1 MARLVQTRRQ
11 ETQLYYRLGND
22 HVRQLIIDAM
32 HHSEHAGPG
41 TDSALVALHG
51 PGDVFASA
59 DERFGATKSEL
70 AGQDFDYL
78 DAVDAKEP
86 DVITE
91 AIPR

>member
-1 MARLVQTRRQ
+1 MACLVQTRRQ
-11 ETQLYYRLGND
+11 GTQLYYRLAND

-41 TDSALVALHG
+41 ADSALVALHG
-51 PGDVFASA
+51 PGDIFAGA

-70 AGQDFDYL
+70 AGQDPDRS

-86 DVITE
+86 DIVTE